1 MMMPKMGFTVMVA
14 RGCSVPLLLL
24 LLMVVE
30 RALIE
35 EPIILK
41 DQRQQ
46 LQLLSYRQMIRH
58 LLSSCSSPFRPNLAG
73 HDITKKNYMVSRRN
87 TLTNANP
94 SFRSISQNRIMVVDD
109 DPDLSILFKLS
120 LEGSGFIVDMFN
132 DPVLALSNYKEG
144 LYDLLLLDIKMPKM
158 DGFELYQKIKNKDKE
173 VKVCFITAF
182 EEYKREFEKTFPNL
196 KEDCFIRKPIKMN
209 ELVEIVKAKIAML

>member
-1 MMMPKMGFTVMVA
+1 MMPKMGFTVMVA

-196 KEDCFIRKPIKMN
+196 KEDCFIRKPIRIN
-209 ELVEIVKAKIAML
+209 ELVKIVKTKLQCYE

>member
-1 MMMPKMGFTVMVA
+1 MIA
-14 RGCSVPLLLL
+14 RERSVPLLL
-24 LLMVVE
+24 VVV
-30 RALIE
+30 RAVVG

-41 DQRQQ
+41 DQKQQ

-58 LLSSCSSPFRPNLAG
+58 LFSSCSSSFNPDLSCP
-73 HDITKKNYMVSRRN
+73 DVSKKNYMVSRRS
-87 TLTNANP
+87 TLINANP
-94 SFRSISQNRIMVVDD
+94 SFPSISQNRIMVVDD

-144 LYDLLLLDIKMPKM
+144 FYDLLLLDIKMPKM
-158 DGFELYQKIKNKDKE
+158 DGFELYQNIKNKDNR

-182 EEYKREFEKTFPNL
+182 EEYEREFKKSFPNL
-196 KEDCFIRKPIKMN
+196 EEDCFIRKPIRVN
-209 ELVEIVKAKIAML
+209 ELVEIVKAKLQCYK